1 MNFLV
6 YLPLLL
12 PVALVLTLRALPAAA
27 RPEPAARM
35 FAASAALTA
44 AAGAGCL
51 ALLALTALDDLPV
64 AEVREHT
71 AGYPLPEPV
80 PGVVAV
86 AAGLLLATGTWRGLA
101 HLRRQRITVKALH
114 AAGAPHDGLLV
125 ADWDEPHAIAV
136 PAAPPAHTGHILVT
150 SGLLRLLDGAEWAA
164 VAAHERAHL
173 RRRHHRTVTLA
184 ATAAAI
190 NPLLRPV
197 ADAVVLLVERSA
209 DEDAATTV
217 GDRDLVACAIAKV
230 AVASGPRTAGALGA
244 SGSNV
249 VLRVLALTRPRG
261 ERPQAAMT
269 LAAVVVLGSAVAG
282 SAALADFIRVALI
295 WLP

>member
-1 MNFLV
+1 MSVLV

-12 PVALVLTLRALPAAA
+12 PVLLTLTLKLLPAGA

-35 FAASAALTA
+35 FAACAALTA

-51 ALLALTALDDLPV
+51 ALLALTALDDLPA
-64 AEVREHT
+64 AEVRERT

-80 PGVVAV
+80 PGIVAV
-86 AAGLLLATGTWRGLA
+86 VAGLLLAAGAWRGLA
-101 HLRRQRITVKALH
+101 HLRRQRATAAALH

-125 ADWDEPHAIAV
+125 ADWAEPHAVAV
-136 PAAPPAHTGHILVT
+136 PAAKPDRAGHVLVT
-150 SGLLRLLDGAEWAA
+150 SGLLRLLDGPEWAA

-173 RRRHHRTVTLA
+173 LRRHHRTVTLA
-184 ATAAAI
+184 AAAAAV

-209 DEDAATTV
+209 DEDAATAV
-217 GDRDLVACAIAKV
+217 GDRDLVARAIAKV
-230 AVASGPRTAGALGA
+230 AVAGGPRPAGTLGA
-244 SGSNV
+244 GGSNV
-249 VLRVLALTRPRG
+249 VRRVGALALPRG
-261 ERPQAAMT
+261 GRPWAAMT
-269 LAAVVVLGSAVAG
+269 LAAVVVLGSAVTG
-282 SAALADFIRVALI
+282 GAALADFIRVALI